1 MTFGNI
7 HPGWSDDI
15 EILIDR
21 LESESQERELTREE
35 RAIID
40 VVESIQLIT
49 EGDGLHDFWQS
60 SGDKQRVINSFDL
73 VGSSAMVDLL
83 NSSQWCETR
92 TADRDQYTEAETN
105 YLSEIEEELPS
116 ALEELNDL
124 IEEFME
130 GELEE

>member
-35 RAIID
+35 RSIID
-40 VVESIQLIT
+40 VIESVQLIT

-92 TADRDQYTEAETN
+92 TTDRDQYTEAETN
-105 YLSEIEEELPS
+105 YLSEIEEELPT

-124 IEEFME
+124 LEEFIE